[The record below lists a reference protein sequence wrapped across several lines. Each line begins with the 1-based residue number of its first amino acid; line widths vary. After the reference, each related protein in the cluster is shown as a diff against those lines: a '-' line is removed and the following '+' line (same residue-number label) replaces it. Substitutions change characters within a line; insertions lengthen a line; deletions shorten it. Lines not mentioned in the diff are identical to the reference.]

1 MRRDALPASCPVPA
15 VALFVLPFALAFA
28 FAPVTVLAQ
37 TNDTRLQQVLTAA
50 LADLEHR
57 DRADDAAVRLEN
69 LGAAAVPSLCAMLR
83 WDHRDRASEAA
94 RLQAIL
100 VLGRLGRCAVP
111 ALPEL
116 RELVRTDGQSLG
128 RQSMW
133 TLSMLAP
140 HLNPDQCEAVL
151 VDLRSVRRNR
161 TTEWMAAVLGKS
173 VALAQDPN
181 PGVLLR
187 CLESYD
193 STCVAAC
200 RWLVVHPD
208 AHADHRER
216 VLAALANLLDRSSAR
231 EAVRWQ
237 ANDRGLFAIGDAA
250 EAWLRVAREPLGQRT
265 ARALLDHWHKE
276 QRRAAI
282 AWMQEHGGPLP
293 FRQRADLV
301 GRLWDS
307 EPALIEAAADAV
319 ATFGRGG
326 LVALPALRLQQQ
338 EGPEL
343 ARAACERA
351 ATRILADLATLPAI
365 DRDWLLAI
373 DATLRG
379 ETPAAPAL
387 PCTRVGLE
395 AMTEVLYLAQWNR
408 ASQLDRMLGLVEL
421 AGPCRDDTIQSVLGW
436 LTANDTDVVDV
447 ACAWLARRGA
457 GVRKALGAVADEPEV
472 VLHRLIRHRVPAAS
486 APVAIEMLAHILVA
500 DTPGRDRCHLL
511 DDQNLRVVAH
521 CLAASMASAPETL
534 RPATPRLRQLLH
546 LDTGRQVVLTAEA
559 WDQGLRLDADLGA
572 PLRTLAAV
580 ALVDLDIPFDTP
592 AGLDDAVRGTLG
604 VPLADLQ
611 KHVAGLRETNRLPA
625 LLDRL
630 EERCR
635 QALVVPGTLRW
646 PSLAGTTR

>member
-1 MRRDALPASCPVPA
+1 MRRDALPASCSVPA
-15 VALFVLPFALAFA
+15 VALFALSFSITC
-28 FAPVTVLAQ
+28 APVALLAQ
-37 TNDTRLQQVLTAA
+37 TNETRLQQVLASA
-50 LADLEHR
+50 LADLENR
-57 DRADDAAVRLEN
+57 ERADDAAVRLEN
-69 LGAAAVPSLCAMLR
+69 LGAAAVPSLSALLR
-83 WDHRDRASEAA
+83 WDNRDRASEAA
-94 RLQAIL
+94 RLQAIY
-100 VLGRLGRCAVP
+100 VLGRLGRHAVP
-111 ALPEL
+111 AVPEL
-116 RELVRTDGQSLG
+116 RELVRSDGQMLG

-140 HLNPDQCEAVL
+140 HMTPEQCEAVL
-151 VDLRSVRRNR
+151 VDLRTAPRSR
-161 TTEWMAAVLGKS
+161 TTQWMAAVLGNA
-173 VALAQDPN
+173 VALAQNPN
-181 PGVLLR
+181 PGELLR
-187 CLESYD
+187 FLDSYD

-208 AHADHRER
+208 AHQDHRER
-216 VLAALANLLDRSSAR
+216 LLAALTNLLQRNSAR

-237 ANDRGLFAIGDAA
+237 ANDSGLFAVGDAA
-250 EAWLRVAREPLGQRT
+250 EAWLAVAREPLEART
-265 ARALLDHWHKE
+265 ARALLNHWHKD

-282 AWMQEHGGPLP
+282 AWMQENGKPLP
-293 FRQRADLV
+293 FRERADLV
-301 GRLWDS
+301 SRLWDT
-307 EPALIEAAADAV
+307 EPALVQAAAD
-319 ATFGRGG
+319 TLGMFGRAG
-326 LVALPALRLQQQ
+326 LVALPALRLQQEQ
-338 EGPEL
+338 GPEV
-343 ARAACERA
+343 ARAACARA
-351 ATRILADLATLPAI
+351 AERILADFAALPAT
-365 DRDWLLAI
+365 DRDWLVAI
-373 DATLRG
+373 DASLRG
-379 ETPAAPAL
+379 ESPTAPAAP
-387 PCTRVGLE
+387 CSRTGLE

-408 ASQLDRMLGLVEL
+408 APQLDRMLGLVEL

-457 GVRKALGAVADEPEV
+457 GVRKALSAVADEPEV
-472 VLHRLIRHRVPAAS
+472 VLRRLIRHRVPAAS

-521 CLAASMASAPETL
+521 CLAASMASSPETL

-546 LDTGRQVVLTAEA
+546 LATGQQVVLAGP
-559 WDQGLRLDADLGA
+559 WDQGLRLDADLSA

-635 QALVVPGTLRW
+635 QALNVPGTLRW